1 MRLLLFCVDDDHICQ
16 THKLSY
22 MYWPDS
28 NCNADFIHKQNL
40 RWMLHTERGKIH
52 EKMPLFLLK
61 SVESVLWYSFNCN
74 YCAKRICDNA
84 FVVFLCWK
92 DINCWRNFNDL
103 ASKLKY
109 LEPPK
114 RGHPPCDCN
123 KTDLYPMIWRK
134 IRFLITKTIGV
145 TSINFRSSFVSLLL
159 KQIFNY
165 NQSAGTKGE
174 RGFPGIPGI
183 PGRVELK
190 EMPAIPGPPGSRG
203 LTGDRGLRGPK
214 GESGKNGG
222 KGEWQTDGLTHWPM
236 GNIAVISK
244 V

>member
-1 MRLLLFCVDDDHICQ
+1 MTFSGARTLREIMGKMAVFERSAYGGVTTVTRNPGRDVPVLVGAPGAPGPPGPMGSYGLRGNKGIYKMKRLLITVWIIPITTCGMRLLLFCVDDDHICQ

-28 NCNADFIHKQNL
+28 NCYADFIHKQNL
-40 RWMLHTERGKIH
+40 RWMLHTKRGKIH
-52 EKMPLFLLK
+52 EKMPLFILK

-114 RGHPPCDCN
+114 RVIHR
-123 KTDLYPMIWRK
+123 TVVTRQTY
-134 IRFLITKTIGV
+134 IRWYEEK
-145 TSINFRSSFVSLLL
+145 
-159 KQIFNY
+159 
-165 NQSAGTKGE
+165 
-174 RGFPGIPGI
+174 
-183 PGRVELK
+183 
-190 EMPAIPGPPGSRG
+190 
-203 LTGDRGLRGPK
+203 
-214 GESGKNGG
+214 
-222 KGEWQTDGLTHWPM
+222 
-236 GNIAVISK
+236 
-244 V
+244 